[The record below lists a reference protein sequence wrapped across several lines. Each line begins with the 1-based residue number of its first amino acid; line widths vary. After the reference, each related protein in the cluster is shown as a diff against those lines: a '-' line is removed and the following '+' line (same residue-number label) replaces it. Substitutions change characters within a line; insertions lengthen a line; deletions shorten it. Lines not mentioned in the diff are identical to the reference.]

1 MVAAGAWRL
10 RSLNPHGPL
19 VSLGSL
25 ADVSPIALRTQM
37 RRWRDHAAALGLVL
51 ALVGVVAVHH
61 AAPVMSNMHHGS
73 DMVAMAEMCLG
84 VFTAVGAAV
93 VAVALGLL
101 ALKRW
106 RRAILSCSRG
116 VLEHPRAPQP
126 RTRAGPAL
134 LLLLCVSR
142 R

>member
-1 MVAAGAWRL
+1 MPGTCGVSIGAA
-10 RSLNPHGPL
+10 RSRRW
-19 VSLGSL
+19 GSL

-37 RRWRDHAAALGLVL
+37 RRWRHRAAALALVL

-61 AAPVMSNMHHGS
+61 AAPAMSNAHHDSGV
-73 DMVAMAEMCLG
+73 VALAEMCLG

-101 ALKRW
+101 ALGRW
-106 RRAILSCSRG
+106 RPAILLSLGG
-116 VLEHPRAPQP
+116 VLEHPRALRP

>member
-1 MVAAGAWRL
+1 M
-10 RSLNPHGPL
+10 
-19 VSLGSL
+19 
-25 ADVSPIALRTQM
+25 SPIALRTHM
-37 RRWRDHAAALGLVL
+37 RRWHHHAAALALVL

-61 AAPVMSNMHHGS
+61 AEPAMSNAHHGS

-101 ALKRW
+101 ALGRW
-106 RRAILSCSRG
+106 RPAILLCPRG
-116 VLEHPRAPQP
+116 VLPHPRAPQP

-134 LLLLCVSR
+134 LLLLCISR